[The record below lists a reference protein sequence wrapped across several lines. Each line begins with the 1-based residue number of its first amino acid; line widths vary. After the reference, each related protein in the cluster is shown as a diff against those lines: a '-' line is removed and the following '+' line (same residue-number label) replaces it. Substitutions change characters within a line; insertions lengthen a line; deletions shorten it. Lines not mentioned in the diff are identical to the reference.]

1 MLNDVYQETEER
13 MEKAISALIQELN
26 TIRTGR
32 ANPSLVELLP
42 IEYYG
47 TQTPLQELATISVP
61 ESRSLLIR
69 PYDPSSL
76 KNIEKAILK
85 SDLGL
90 MPNNDGENIRLVLPT
105 PTEERRLELV
115 KVVGVKAE
123 EARIA
128 IRNIRRESIRN
139 LRDFEDEKLIT
150 EDDLHRGEEKV
161 QEITDDLKGRIR
173 SRYVITNM
181 VKEERKPAVIK
192 RLSELAL
199 EYIADIPYDSK
210 LEDWIYEGK
219 ALSSLEDSPVLDSI
233 EHILSKIGGSNDNS

>member
-1 MLNDVYQETEER
+1 MLADVYQETEER
-13 MEKAISALIQELN
+13 MEKAMGALRTELN
-26 TIRTGR
+26 SIRTGR

-47 TQTPLQELATISVP
+47 TQTPLQELAGISVP

-90 MPNNDGENIRLVLPT
+90 TPNNDGENIRLVLPT
-105 PTEERRLELV
+105 PTEERRKELV

-123 EARIA
+123 EARIS

-139 LRDFEDEKLIT
+139 LREFEDEKMIT
-150 EDDLHRGEEKV
+150 EDDLHRGEESV
-161 QEITDDLKGRIR
+161 QEITDDYIKKIDEFCDR
-173 SRYVITNM
+173 
-181 VKEERKPAVIK
+181 KEKEIMEV
-192 RLSELAL
+192 
-199 EYIADIPYDSK
+199 
-210 LEDWIYEGK
+210 
-219 ALSSLEDSPVLDSI
+219 
-233 EHILSKIGGSNDNS
+233 

>member
-1 MLNDVYQETEER
+1 
-13 MEKAISALIQELN
+13 MEKAKSVLMQELN

-47 TQTPLQELATISVP
+47 TQTPLQELAGISVP

-90 MPNNDGENIRLVLPT
+90 TPNNDGENIRLVLPT
-105 PTEERRLELV
+105 PTEDRRRELV
-115 KVVGVKAE
+115 KVVGNKAE
-123 EARIA
+123 EARIS
-128 IRNIRRESIRN
+128 IRNIRRDSIRN
-139 LRDFEDEKLIT
+139 LRDFEDEKMIT

-161 QEITDDLKGRIR
+161 QEITDNFTKKIEE
-173 SRYVITNM
+173 VC
-181 VKEERKPAVIK
+181 ERKE
-192 RLSELAL
+192 SEIM
-199 EYIADIPYDSK
+199 E
-210 LEDWIYEGK
+210 
-219 ALSSLEDSPVLDSI
+219 V
-233 EHILSKIGGSNDNS
+233 

>member
-13 MEKAISALIQELN
+13 MEKAIGALIQELN

-90 MPNNDGENIRLVLPT
+90 TPNNDGENIRLILPT

-123 EARIA
+123 DSRIA
-128 IRNIRRESIRN
+128 IRNIRRDAIRD
-139 LRDFEDEKLIT
+139 LREFEDEKLIT

-161 QEITDDLKGRIR
+161 QEITDDFIQKIDDLCQR
-173 SRYVITNM
+173 
-181 VKEERKPAVIK
+181 KEGEIMEV
-192 RLSELAL
+192 
-199 EYIADIPYDSK
+199 
-210 LEDWIYEGK
+210 
-219 ALSSLEDSPVLDSI
+219 
-233 EHILSKIGGSNDNS
+233 

>member
-1 MLNDVYQETEER
+1 MLADVYQETEER
-13 MEKAISALIQELN
+13 MEKAMNVMAQELN
-26 TIRTGR
+26 AIRTGR

-47 TQTPLQELATISVP
+47 TQTPLQELAGISVP

-90 MPNNDGENIRLVLPT
+90 TPNNDGENIRLVLPT
-105 PTEERRLELV
+105 PTEDRRRELV
-115 KVVGVKAE
+115 KVVGIKAE

-128 IRNIRRESIRN
+128 IRNIRRDSIRN
-139 LRDFEDEKLIT
+139 LRDFEDEGMIT

-161 QEITDDLKGRIR
+161 QEITDNYTKKIEE
-173 SRYVITNM
+173 VCEK
-181 VKEERKPAVIK
+181 KE
-192 RLSELAL
+192 SEIM
-199 EYIADIPYDSK
+199 E
-210 LEDWIYEGK
+210 
-219 ALSSLEDSPVLDSI
+219 V
-233 EHILSKIGGSNDNS
+233 

>member
-1 MLNDVYQETEER
+1 MLTDVYQETEER
-13 MEKAISALIQELN
+13 MDKAINALVQEHN
-26 TIRTGR
+26 SIRTGR

-47 TQTPLQELATISVP
+47 TQTALQELASISVP

-76 KNIEKAILK
+76 KNIENAILK

-115 KVVGVKAE
+115 KVVGIKAE
-123 EARIA
+123 EARIS
-128 IRNIRRESIRN
+128 IRNIRRESIRD
-139 LRDFEDEKLIT
+139 LRDFEEEKIIT

-161 QEITDDLKGRIR
+161 QEITDNFIENIDG
-173 SRYVITNM
+173 VC
-181 VKEERKPAVIK
+181 ERKEKEIMEV
-192 RLSELAL
+192 
-199 EYIADIPYDSK
+199 
-210 LEDWIYEGK
+210 
-219 ALSSLEDSPVLDSI
+219 
-233 EHILSKIGGSNDNS
+233 

>member
-1 MLNDVYQETEER
+1 MLADVYQETEER
-13 MEKAISALIQELN
+13 MEKAMNVMAQELN
-26 TIRTGR
+26 AIRTGR

-47 TQTPLQELATISVP
+47 TQTPLQELAGISVP

-90 MPNNDGENIRLVLPT
+90 TPNNDGENIRLVLPT
-105 PTEERRLELV
+105 PTEDRRRELV
-115 KVVGVKAE
+115 KVVGIKAE

-128 IRNIRRESIRN
+128 IRNIRRDNIRD
-139 LRDFEDEKLIT
+139 LRDFEDEGMIT

-161 QEITDDLKGRIR
+161 QEITDN
-173 SRYVITNM
+173 YTNKIEE
-181 VKEERKPAVIK
+181 VCEKKE
-192 RLSELAL
+192 SEIM
-199 EYIADIPYDSK
+199 E
-210 LEDWIYEGK
+210 
-219 ALSSLEDSPVLDSI
+219 V
-233 EHILSKIGGSNDNS
+233 

>member
-13 MEKAISALIQELN
+13 MEKAIGALIQELN
-26 TIRTGR
+26 SIRTGR
-32 ANPSLVELLP
+32 ANPSLVELLL

-90 MPNNDGENIRLVLPT
+90 TPNNDGENIRLVLPT

-115 KVVGVKAE
+115 KVVGIKAE
-123 EARIA
+123 ESRIA
-128 IRNIRRESIRN
+128 VRNIRRDSIRN
-139 LRDFEDEKLIT
+139 LREFEEEKMIT

-161 QEITDDLKGRIR
+161 PSG
-173 SRYVITNM
+173 M
-181 VKEERKPAVIK
+181 V
-192 RLSELAL
+192 
-199 EYIADIPYDSK
+199 
-210 LEDWIYEGK
+210 
-219 ALSSLEDSPVLDSI
+219 
-233 EHILSKIGGSNDNS
+233 

>member
-1 MLNDVYQETEER
+1 MLADVYQETEER
-13 MEKAISALIQELN
+13 MEKAMNVMVQELN
-26 TIRTGR
+26 AIRTGR

-47 TQTPLQELATISVP
+47 TQTALQELAGISVP

-90 MPNNDGENIRLVLPT
+90 TPNNDGENIRLVLPT
-105 PTEERRLELV
+105 PTEDRRRELV
-115 KVVGVKAE
+115 KVVGIKAE

-128 IRNIRRESIRN
+128 IRNIRRDSIRN
-139 LRDFEDEKLIT
+139 LRDFEDEGMIT

-161 QEITDDLKGRIR
+161 QEITDNYTKKVEDVCEK
-173 SRYVITNM
+173 
-181 VKEERKPAVIK
+181 KE
-192 RLSELAL
+192 SEIM
-199 EYIADIPYDSK
+199 E
-210 LEDWIYEGK
+210 
-219 ALSSLEDSPVLDSI
+219 V
-233 EHILSKIGGSNDNS
+233 

>member
-1 MLNDVYQETEER
+1 MLADVYQETEER
-13 MEKAISALIQELN
+13 MDKAMNVMAQELN
-26 TIRTGR
+26 AIRTGR

-47 TQTPLQELATISVP
+47 TQTPLQELAGISVP

-90 MPNNDGENIRLVLPT
+90 TPNNDGENIRLVLPT
-105 PTEERRLELV
+105 PTEDRRRELV
-115 KVVGVKAE
+115 KVVGIKAE

-128 IRNIRRESIRN
+128 IRNIRRDSIRN
-139 LRDFEDEKLIT
+139 LRDFEDEGMIT

-161 QEITDDLKGRIR
+161 QEITDNYTKKIEE
-173 SRYVITNM
+173 VCEK
-181 VKEERKPAVIK
+181 KE
-192 RLSELAL
+192 SEIM
-199 EYIADIPYDSK
+199 E
-210 LEDWIYEGK
+210 
-219 ALSSLEDSPVLDSI
+219 V
-233 EHILSKIGGSNDNS
+233 

>member
-1 MLNDVYQETEER
+1 MLADVYQETEER
-13 MEKAISALIQELN
+13 MEKAMNVMAQELN
-26 TIRTGR
+26 AIRTGR

-47 TQTPLQELATISVP
+47 TQTALQELAGISVP

-90 MPNNDGENIRLVLPT
+90 TPNNDGENIRLVLPT
-105 PTEERRLELV
+105 PTEDRRRELV
-115 KVVGVKAE
+115 KVVGIKAE

-128 IRNIRRESIRN
+128 IRNIRRDSIRN
-139 LRDFEDEKLIT
+139 LRDFEDEGMIT

-161 QEITDDLKGRIR
+161 QEITDNYTKKIEE
-173 SRYVITNM
+173 VCEK
-181 VKEERKPAVIK
+181 KE
-192 RLSELAL
+192 SEIM
-199 EYIADIPYDSK
+199 E
-210 LEDWIYEGK
+210 
-219 ALSSLEDSPVLDSI
+219 V
-233 EHILSKIGGSNDNS
+233 

>member
-1 MLNDVYQETEER
+1 MLTDVYQETEER
-13 MEKAISALIQELN
+13 MEKAINALVQELN

-47 TQTPLQELATISVP
+47 TQTALQELASISVP

-85 SDLGL
+85 SELGL

-115 KVVGVKAE
+115 KVVGIKAE
-123 EARIA
+123 DARISL
-128 IRNIRRESIRN
+128 RNIRRESIRN
-139 LRDFEDEKLIT
+139 LREFEDEKIIT
-150 EDDLHRGEEKV
+150 EDDLHRGEEEV
-161 QEITDDLKGRIR
+161 QEITDNFTKKID
-173 SRYVITNM
+173 SVC
-181 VKEERKPAVIK
+181 ERKEKEIMEV
-192 RLSELAL
+192 
-199 EYIADIPYDSK
+199 
-210 LEDWIYEGK
+210 
-219 ALSSLEDSPVLDSI
+219 
-233 EHILSKIGGSNDNS
+233 

>member
-13 MEKAISALIQELN
+13 MEKAIGALVQELN

-32 ANPSLVELLP
+32 ANPSLVELLQ

-47 TQTPLQELATISVP
+47 TLTALQELASISVP

-90 MPNNDGENIRLVLPT
+90 TPNNDGENIRLVLPT

-123 EARIA
+123 DARIA
-128 IRNIRRESIRN
+128 IRNIRRDVIRD

-161 QEITDDLKGRIR
+161 QEITDDFIKKTDE
-173 SRYVITNM
+173 VC
-181 VKEERKPAVIK
+181 ERKE
-192 RLSELAL
+192 SEIM
-199 EYIADIPYDSK
+199 E
-210 LEDWIYEGK
+210 
-219 ALSSLEDSPVLDSI
+219 V
-233 EHILSKIGGSNDNS
+233 